1 MPRTCVVTG
10 AAGFIGSRLCALLL
24 DDGWEVR
31 GVDRLTSFTPVA
43 EKRRRIA
50 ELGGRAG
57 FGFARL
63 DLARD
68 DLGDVL
74 RGADVV
80 FHLAGQ
86 AGVRDSFGAGALAHI
101 EGNVRATERLARA
114 MARRGGGRLV
124 VAGSSSVYGDAA
136 GRPLRED
143 RRPRPR
149 SPYAATKLAAEG
161 VARSLVPDA
170 VVLRYFTVYG
180 PGQRPDM
187 AFHRFAEA
195 ALRRLP
201 APLHGDGTQI
211 RDFTYVDDVVAATI
225 AAAERGSG
233 VINVGGGSPAS
244 LNEAIAHIGAL
255 AGAPV
260 PVVPS
265 ARAPGHVASTW
276 ADAPRARELLGW
288 TPVVGLR
295 EGLERQVL
303 HLRQAI
309 ASPLAAA

>member
-1 MPRTCVVTG
+1 MSRTCVVTG

-24 DDGWEVR
+24 DDGWTVR
-31 GVDRLTSFTPVA
+31 GIDRLTDFTPVA
-43 EKRRRIA
+43 EKRRRVA
-50 ELGGRAG
+50 SLAARGR
-57 FGFARL
+57 FTFDRL
-63 DLARD
+63 DLARH
-68 DLGDVL
+68 DLREAL

-86 AGVRDSFGAGALAHI
+86 AGVRDSFGAGALAHV
-101 EGNVRATERLARA
+101 ERNVRATERLALA
-114 MARRGGGRLV
+114 VARRGGGRLV
-124 VAGSSSVYGDAA
+124 LASSSSVYGDAP

-143 RRPRPR
+143 DRPRPG
-149 SPYAATKLAAEG
+149 SPYAVTKLAAEG
-161 VARSLVPDA
+161 IARSLVRDA

-201 APLHGDGTQI
+201 APLHGDGTQV
-211 RDFTYVDDVVAATI
+211 RDVTYVDDAVAATI

-233 VINVGGGSPAS
+233 ILNVGGGSPAS
-244 LNEAIAHIGAL
+244 LNAALAHIGEI

-265 ARAPGHVASTW
+265 GVARGHVASTW
-276 ADAPRARELLGW
+276 ADTARARAELGW
-288 TPVVGLR
+288 IPRVGLR
-295 EGLERQVL
+295 EGLERQVAA
-303 HLRQAI
+303 LRESI
-309 ASPLAAA
+309 PSPAAV

>member
-1 MPRTCVVTG
+1 VSRTCVVTG

-24 DDGWEVR
+24 DAGWTVR
-31 GVDRLTSFTPVA
+31 GLDRLTDFTPVA

-50 ELGGRAG
+50 ALSARGPFA
-57 FGFARL
+57 FARV
-63 DLARD
+63 DLAR
-68 DLGDVL
+68 GDVRDAL

-86 AGVRDSFGAGALAHI
+86 AGVRDSFGAGALAHV
-101 EGNVRATERLARA
+101 ERNVRATTRLAEA

-124 VAGSSSVYGDAA
+124 VASSSSVYGDAA

-143 RRPRPR
+143 RAPRPG
-149 SPYAATKLAAEG
+149 SPYAVTKLAAEG

-170 VVLRYFTVYG
+170 VILRYFTVYG

-201 APLHGDGTQI
+201 APLHGDGSQV
-211 RDFTYVDDVVAATI
+211 RDFTYVDDVVSATI

-244 LNEAIAHIGAL
+244 LNEALAHIGEIV
-255 AGAPV
+255 GIPV

-265 ARAPGHVASTW
+265 PPARGHVASTW
-276 ADAPRARELLGW
+276 ADTSRAREALGW

-295 EGLERQVL
+295 EGLERQVAA
-303 HLRQAI
+303 LRDAVPSPI
-309 ASPLAAA
+309 AV

>member
-24 DDGWEVR
+24 DDGWTVR
-31 GVDRLTSFTPVA
+31 GVDRLTDFTPVA
-43 EKRRRIA
+43 EKRRRLA
-50 ELGGRAG
+50 ALGARGR
-57 FGFARL
+57 FAFLRR

-68 DLGDVL
+68 DIADAL

-86 AGVRDSFGAGALAHI
+86 AGVRDSFGAGAQAHV
-101 EGNVRATERLARA
+101 ERNVRATERLAQA

-124 VAGSSSVYGDAA
+124 LASSSSVYGDAP

-143 RRPRPR
+143 DRPRPG
-149 SPYAATKLAAEG
+149 SPYAVTKLAAEG
-161 VARSLVPDA
+161 VARSLVRDA

-201 APLHGDGTQI
+201 APLHGDGTQV
-211 RDFTYVDDVVAATI
+211 RDFTYVDDAVAATI
-225 AAAERGSG
+225 AAAERGAG
-233 VINVGGGSPAS
+233 VLNVGGGSPAS
-244 LNEAIAHIGAL
+244 LNAALAHIGDI

-265 ARAPGHVASTW
+265 DTARGHVASTW
-276 ADAPRARELLGW
+276 ADTTHARAQLGW
-288 TPVVGLR
+288 VPRVGLR
-295 EGLERQVL
+295 EGLERQVAA
-303 HLRQAI
+303 LRESI
-309 ASPLAAA
+309 PSPAVV